1 MLEFQVAQW
10 VTLYSV
16 CKHLRA
22 EKLIII
28 VFGLLV
34 AIEVQIDRDPGS
46 LGMLEKVCRSA
57 PEATA
62 TSIVAEAASSRRSE
76 SSLLLLSGVLLVCS
90 RSESS
95 SGLCYH

>member
-28 VFGLLV
+28 VFGLLE
-34 AIEVQIDRDPGS
+34 AIEVQIDRDPDS
-46 LGMLEKVCRSA
+46 LGMLEKVRRSA

-62 TSIVAEAASSRRSE
+62 TSFAAEAASNRRAE
-76 SSLLLLSGVLLVCS
+76 SSLPLLSGVFLVCS
-90 RSESS
+90 LSESS
-95 SGLCYH
+95 DGFWYH